1 MTDMVPERE
10 CVLVGLSGGP
20 EGQALLHR
28 AARIV
33 AGRAGGELHAVH
45 VRTTGRAGTE
55 SPKELDLQRKLVT
68 ELGGTYHTVGGGD
81 PAQTLLDFA
90 RSINATQ
97 IVVGVPRGGGTR
109 GVAMAS
115 VFNRANLFN
124 RGSRFS
130 RGTGARLVRI
140 AGDIDVHLVAQEHG
154 GSYRPAR
161 RPNDL
166 GRLRLVAGFVLAV
179 LLPPALQYLL
189 GHWPHDH
196 FATDLLIQLTG
207 TIAVALLGGLWPA
220 VITAVLS
227 SVMVNY
233 FAVQP
238 VGSMDIRDPEN
249 ILTLL
254 VFLAVAVAVS
264 LVVGLSARRSRE
276 ASAAGAEAAALGELS
291 RNAVATQ
298 ESVPEFLE
306 RVREHFQ
313 SDGAGLYIRK
323 DNDGEPDAWHPV
335 HSAGAVPSKLQDAD
349 NLERID
355 ATRTLALTG
364 RILNQRERRLLTA
377 FGAHL
382 LAMLQRDQL
391 MASRRDVQRLA
402 EGNQMRTSILR
413 AVSHDLRT
421 PLAGIKLAV
430 SSLRQDAVQFP
441 PEEEAELLAT
451 IEDYTDRLDSL
462 VGNLLDMSRITGDS
476 MAPLIRPVHWQDAV
490 ADALRGLPAEHVLVD
505 LPDNMPP
512 VDADQGMLER
522 VIANIVE
529 NALKY
534 ARGSDVRIT
543 GLIGGMGSATV
554 EGRPASELR
563 IIDAGQG
570 VPAEQVI
577 NMFRPFQRLDD
588 APAGT
593 GIGLG
598 LAVAKGFTEA
608 MGGRLLAENTPGG
621 GLTMVIQLP
630 LSTGV

>member
-1 MTDMVPERE
+1 
-10 CVLVGLSGGP
+10 
-20 EGQALLHR
+20 
-28 AARIV
+28 
-33 AGRAGGELHAVH
+33 
-45 VRTTGRAGTE
+45 
-55 SPKELDLQRKLVT
+55 
-68 ELGGTYHTVGGGD
+68 
-81 PAQTLLDFA
+81 
-90 RSINATQ
+90 
-97 IVVGVPRGGGTR
+97 
-109 GVAMAS
+109 
-115 VFNRANLFN
+115 
-124 RGSRFS
+124 
-130 RGTGARLVRI
+130 
-140 AGDIDVHLVAQEHG
+140 
-154 GSYRPAR
+154 
-161 RPNDL
+161 
-166 GRLRLVAGFVLAV
+166 
-179 LLPPALQYLL
+179 
-189 GHWPHDH
+189 
-196 FATDLLIQLTG
+196 
-207 TIAVALLGGLWPA
+207 
-220 VITAVLS
+220 
-227 SVMVNY
+227 
-233 FAVQP
+233 
-238 VGSMDIRDPEN
+238 
-249 ILTLL
+249 
-254 VFLAVAVAVS
+254 
-264 LVVGLSARRSRE
+264 
-276 ASAAGAEAAALGELS
+276 
-291 RNAVATQ
+291 VATQ

-335 HSAGAVPSKLQDAD
+335 HSAGVVPSTMQEAD
-349 NLERID
+349 NLERMD

-364 RILNQRERRLLTA
+364 RILTQRERRLLTA

-451 IEDYTDRLDSL
+451 IEDYADRLDSL

-476 MAPLIRPVHWQDAV
+476 MAPLIHPVHWQDAV

-543 GLIGGMGSATV
+543 GSVGGMGSATV
-554 EGRPASELR
+554 DGRPASELR

-577 NMFRPFQRLDD
+577 SMFRPFQRLDD

-608 MGGRLLAENTPGG
+608 MGGRLLAEQTPGG

>member
-1 MTDMVPERE
+1 MTDIVPERE

-20 EGQALLHR
+20 EGQALLRR
-28 AARIV
+28 AARLV
-33 AGRAGGELHAVH
+33 AGRADGELHAVH
-45 VRTTGRAGTE
+45 VRATGRAGTE

-97 IVVGVPRGGGTR
+97 IVVGVPRG
-109 GVAMAS
+109 M
-115 VFNRANLFN
+115 
-124 RGSRFS
+124 FS
-130 RGTGARLVRI
+130 RGTGARLVRA

-179 LLPPALQYLL
+179 FLPPALQYLL

-220 VITAVLS
+220 VTTAVLS
-227 SVMVNY
+227 SLIVNY

-254 VFLAVAVAVS
+254 VFLAVAVSVS

-313 SDGAGLYIRK
+313 SDGAGLYVRK

-335 HSAGAVPSKLQDAD
+335 HSAGIVPSKLQDAD
-349 NLERID
+349 NLERMD

-554 EGRPASELR
+554 DGRPASELR

-577 NMFRPFQRLDD
+577 SMFRPFQRLDD

-608 MGGRLLAENTPGG
+608 MGGRLLAEHTPGG